1 METEV
6 TREKLISDF
15 KALVTDSEELLKATA
30 NQAGEKAAA
39 ARARIEQSLQEA
51 KKTVSDAEDIL
62 IDKTKEMA
70 KAADDYVRQ
79 NPWNAVGIATGIG
92 LVLGLLLR
100 RD

>member
-15 KALVTDSEELLKATA
+15 KVLVADAEELLKATA
-30 NQAGEKAAA
+30 NQAGDKVSE
-39 ARARIEQSLQEA
+39 ARRRIEQNLEEA
-51 KKTVSDAEDIL
+51 KKTLSGAEDAL
-62 IDKTKEMA
+62 LDKTKEVA
-70 KAADDYVRQ
+70 KAADVYVRQ
-79 NPWNAVGIATGIG
+79 NPWNAVGIAAGVG

>member
-1 METEV
+1 METEI

-30 NQAGEKAAA
+30 NQAGEKASA

-70 KAADDYVRQ
+70 RAADDYVRQ